1 MVNSGHR
8 PYSGP
13 HFISEDTEVI
23 QKVLVRLSKTEYS
36 SRRHFESKM
45 EQRCTARVRFSA
57 SAELIRGDLVEST
70 LVTELSLRGCYVEP
84 TSPLPRGTLLT
95 VKIFAGGEF
104 FQATAT
110 VLYSRATLGMGLC
123 FSGVKPEFQRVLRK
137 WLRQALDASNTALP
151 PIHDCKSETD
161 S

>member
-1 MVNSGHR
+1 
-8 PYSGP
+8 
-13 HFISEDTEVI
+13 
-23 QKVLVRLSKTEYS
+23 
-36 SRRHFESKM
+36 M

-84 TSPLPRGTLLT
+84 TSPLPRGTLVT

-123 FSGVKPEFQRVLRK
+123 FSGVKPEF
-137 WLRQALDASNTALP
+137 
-151 PIHDCKSETD
+151 
-161 S
+161 